1 MKTLDRYVLREW
13 LRVFAATTIGFPILV
28 VLIDLTDNL
37 DKYLA
42 RGLSQGKVALS
53 YVFFLPEAVYLV
65 LPAAVLFATVF
76 TIGTLGR
83 HSELV
88 AAKASGVSFHR
99 LCRPI
104 FFAAAGAV
112 LLGVALA
119 ELAPV
124 ATTRR
129 LELLGDKAV
138 RSRSSRPSF
147 VFRAE
152 QGWVYAISSLDIG
165 TRTMRDLILTR
176 AGTGRDYPT
185 IVIAAPRAAYS
196 DSAARWTIFAGAQ
209 RALGDG
215 EEEFAVSF
223 DSLHLRVLRETPMD
237 LLAEPKAP
245 EEMRYAELGRYIDA
259 LARSGTDHKKLRVK
273 QALKLAVP
281 FTCIIIAFFGAPLA
295 ITNPRQG
302 TAFGVAV
309 SLASTVVFLIGVQ
322 LSQAVG
328 AGGLIPPTLAA
339 WVPNMLFGAIA
350 VILLSRART

>member
-1 MKTLDRYVLREW
+1 VKTLDRYVLREW
-13 LRVFAATTIGFPILV
+13 LRVFDATGFGFPIVV

-76 TIGTLGR
+76 TIGALGR

-104 FFAAAGAV
+104 FFAAGGAV

-185 IVIAAPRAAYS
+185 IVIAAPRATYS
-196 DSAARWTIFAGAQ
+196 DSATRWTVFAGAQ

-223 DSLHLRVLRETPMD
+223 DSLHLRVLRETPTD

-245 EEMRYAELGRYIDA
+245 EEMRFAELGRYIDA

-309 SLASTVVFLIGVQ
+309 SLATTVVFLIGVQ

-339 WVPNMLFGAIA
+339 WVPNVLFGAVA